1 MQPDIVL
8 VSAENKSIIKEDA
21 IHGIPDMLIEILS
34 PSNSDHDLIRKK
46 DLYEKCGIPEYWI
59 VNPETKETMGF
70 ILKDRKYEESG
81 HYVGKIH
88 SVILHNAEF
97 EF

>member
-8 VSAENKSIIKEDA
+8 VLAENKSIIKEDA

-34 PSNSDHDLIRKK
+34 PSNADHDLFRKK
-46 DLYEKCGIPEYWI
+46 NLYEKFGIPEYWI
-59 VNPETKETMGF
+59 INPETKETVGF
-70 ILKDRKYEESG
+70 FPKDGKYRESG

-88 SVILHNAEF
+88 SVILDNTEF
-97 EF
+97 GF

>member
-1 MQPDIVL
+1 MQPDIVI

-34 PSNSDHDLIRKK
+34 PSNSDHDLIQKK

-59 VNPETKETMGF
+59 VNPETKETVGF
-70 ILKDRKYEESG
+70 ILKDGKFRESG

-88 SVILHNAEF
+88 SVILDNAEF